1 MFDQRDSR
9 SKQPGPP
16 VDSNPGF
23 HYNSDIVRKP
33 GEPIYLRRHMAG
45 LLLAIVLPLIALQAY
60 QLYVGPISLEVQLL
74 VGAIASAAGGL
85 ILYFAFRSSARNQP

>member
-1 MFDQRDSR
+1 
-9 SKQPGPP
+9 
-16 VDSNPGF
+16 
-23 HYNSDIVRKP
+23 
-33 GEPIYLRRHMAG
+33 MAG